1 MAIET
6 AVILAGAVAKGAFE
20 AGAIEVLAPHAEALG
35 ITRVVGASAGALN
48 AALLAIALHSR
59 AEVEVSKRLVELWS
73 DQATWHNV
81 LDLKLHDIWSLTGL
95 GSADRVVDLMVRAVK
110 GVHSTDPRPLAL
122 ALVVTAL
129 AGSSGNIGGASA
141 TSFEAV
147 ARFENALF
155 DDPKERERIFKTAL
169 ASAAFPVLFAPV
181 EVPGVGLCIDGG
193 AVNNGPVRLAL
204 DGSGVDRI
212 VVISPEPLLVTPPA
226 PLAGL
231 NLLGHIAEI
240 LINERL
246 YRDLHDAES
255 VNTML
260 NKVEALKAQGFSDA
274 AVQQVKSALGWRKL
288 EIVQIRPPEKLAGN
302 AFEAF
307 SDQARRLEYIDA
319 GRKAALAQLGRLIP
333 GRG

>member
-20 AGAIEVLAPHAEALG
+20 AGAIEALAPHAESLA

-48 AALLAIALHSR
+48 AALLAVALHSR
-59 AEVEVSKRLVELWS
+59 AEVAVSKRLVELWADS
-73 DQATWHNV
+73 ATWHNV
-81 LDLKLHDIWSLTGL
+81 LDLNFHDIVSRTGL
-95 GSADRVVDLMVRAVK
+95 GTADRVLELMQRATK
-110 GVHSTDPRPLAL
+110 GVHSTEPRPLAL

-129 AGSSGNIGGASA
+129 AGSAGNIGPVSA
-141 TSFEAV
+141 TSFESV
-147 ARFENALF
+147 VRFENSLF

-212 VVISPEPLLVTPPA
+212 IVISPEPLLVSPPA
-226 PLAGL
+226 PLSGL
-231 NLLGHIAEI
+231 NLLGHVAEI

-246 YRDLHDAES
+246 YRDLHDAEA
-255 VNTML
+255 VNGIL
-260 NKVEALKAQGFSDA
+260 EKLEALREQGFSEDEVA
-274 AVQQVKSALGWRKL
+274 RVKRVFGWRHL
-288 EIVQIRPPEKLAGN
+288 EIVQIRPPQRLAGN
-302 AFEAF
+302 AFDAF
-307 SDQARRLEYIDA
+307 SEQSLRLEYIEA
-319 GRKAALAQLGRLIP
+319 GRRAALSQLDTLLRP
-333 GRG
+333 AR

>member
-20 AGAIEVLAPHAEALG
+20 AGALQTLAPHVEKLG

-48 AALLAIALHSR
+48 ASLFAIALRER
-59 AEVEVSKRLVELWS
+59 AELEVTRRLVELWS
-73 DQATWHNV
+73 DSATWHNV
-81 LDLKLHDIWSLTGL
+81 LDVNLHDIWTRTGL
-95 GSADRVVDLMVRAVK
+95 GSADRVLDLMQRAVK
-110 GVHSTDPRPLAL
+110 GVHSTEPRPMGL

-129 AGSSGNIGGASA
+129 GGTQGNIGSDAA
-141 TSFEAV
+141 TSFECV
-147 ARFENALF
+147 VRFDNSLF
-155 DDPKERERIFKTAL
+155 DDPRERERMFKTAL

-212 VVISPEPLLVTPPA
+212 LVISPEPLIIEPPA
-226 PLAGL
+226 PLAGF

-255 VNTML
+255 VNTYL
-260 NKVEALKAQGFSDA
+260 KNLEQLRSEGVPDDIIARVKALF
-274 AVQQVKSALGWRKL
+274 GWRKL
-288 EIVQIRPPEKLAGN
+288 EIVQIRPPERLPGN
-302 AFEAF
+302 AFDAF
-307 SDQARRLEYIDA
+307 GDHEQRLRYIDA
-319 GRKAALAQLGRLIP
+319 GRQAAESQLNKLL
-333 GRG
+333 

>member
-20 AGAIEVLAPHAEALG
+20 AGALQTLAPHVEKLG

-48 AALLAIALHSR
+48 ASLFAIALRER
-59 AEVEVSKRLVELWS
+59 AELEVTRRLVELWS
-73 DQATWHNV
+73 DSATWHNV
-81 LDLKLHDIWSLTGL
+81 LDVNLHDIWTRTGL
-95 GSADRVVDLMVRAVK
+95 GSADRVLDLMQRAVK
-110 GVHSTDPRPLAL
+110 GVHSTEPRPMGL

-129 AGSSGNIGGASA
+129 GGTQGNIGGDAA
-141 TSFEAV
+141 TSFECV
-147 ARFENALF
+147 VRFDNSLF
-155 DDPKERERIFKTAL
+155 DDPRERERMFKTAL

-212 VVISPEPLLVTPPA
+212 LVISPEPLIIEPPA
-226 PLAGL
+226 PLAGF

-255 VNTML
+255 VNTYL
-260 NKVEALKAQGFSDA
+260 KNLEQLRSEGVPDDIIARVKALF
-274 AVQQVKSALGWRKL
+274 GWRKL
-288 EIVQIRPPEKLAGN
+288 EIVQIRPPERLPGN
-302 AFEAF
+302 AFDAF
-307 SDQARRLEYIDA
+307 GDHEQRLRYIDA
-319 GRKAALAQLGRLIP
+319 GRQAAESQLNKLL
-333 GRG
+333 